1 MDHYN
6 STNGNVKLTWRERI
20 AFGQLD
26 LAGLLVYN
34 MITVYLS
41 YFLTDVAMIPVG
53 IAGIIMIIA
62 RVVDAL
68 DAPVWGILIDRTNS
82 KWGKARPYFLWVIFP
97 FTIFSIL
104 LFSVPD
110 WSLNAKIIYF
120 TLTYVLTNILYT
132 GLNTPLITILPL
144 LTSNPKER
152 LTLNSIR
159 LSIAQIGVLIVNV
172 FALPMIQFFGN
183 GNEIV
188 GFRWTIIILAIT
200 GLLLTLYSFANIK
213 ERIKPNTAKISIKQ
227 SFKAI
232 KGNWPWLLIIL
243 SNLLFWTGQTTRSST
258 LIYYLKYNYGD
269 QNIISLVNGLSIL
282 QVITTVIVPLLSIKL
297 LKRTIWMYGLVF
309 LILGQF
315 IILLANNTLFI
326 IIIGWIIGSL
336 GVGFALSAPFVLIGS
351 AVEYGEWKTGIK
363 AAGLLTAF
371 GTTFCTKLGTG
382 IGGALP
388 TQIMSIFGYTAGKSQ
403 SVSGLVGIQISF
415 IWIPII
421 AFALSIIPLI
431 FYKKY
436 EKLESQ
442 INSDLNLKN

>member
-6 STNGNVKLTWRERI
+6 SINGNVKLTWRERI

-53 IAGIIMIIA
+53 IAGIIMLIA
-62 RVVDAL
+62 RVFDAL

-120 TLTYVLTNILYT
+120 TLTYVSTNILYT

-183 GNEIV
+183 GNEII
-188 GFRWTIIILAIT
+188 GFRWTIIILAVT

-213 ERIKPNTAKISIKQ
+213 ERIKPNIAKISIKQ

-282 QVITTVIVPLLSIKL
+282 QVVTTVIVPLLSIKL

-315 IILLANNTLFI
+315 IILLANNNLFI
-326 IIIGWIIGSL
+326 IIVGWIIGSL

-388 TQIMSIFGYTAGKSQ
+388 TQIMSSFGYTAGKSQ

-415 IWIPII
+415 IWVPII
-421 AFALSIIPLI
+421 TFALSIIPLI

-436 EKLESQ
+436 EKLESK

>member
-6 STNGNVKLTWRERI
+6 SINGNVKLTWRERI

-41 YFLTDVAMIPVG
+41 YFLTDVAMIPVS
-53 IAGIIMIIA
+53 IAGIIMLIA
-62 RVVDAL
+62 RVFDAL

-120 TLTYVLTNILYT
+120 TLTYVSTNILYT

-183 GNEIV
+183 GNEII
-188 GFRWTIIILAIT
+188 GFRWTIIILAVT

-213 ERIKPNTAKISIKQ
+213 ERIKPNIAKISIKQ

-282 QVITTVIVPLLSIKL
+282 QVVTTVIVPLLSIKL

-315 IILLANNTLFI
+315 IILLANNNLFI
-326 IIIGWIIGSL
+326 IIVGWIIGSL

-388 TQIMSIFGYTAGKSQ
+388 TQIMSSFGYTAGKSQ
-403 SVSGLVGIQISF
+403 SVSGLMGIQISF
-415 IWIPII
+415 IWVPII
-421 AFALSIIPLI
+421 TFALSIIPLI

-436 EKLESQ
+436 EKLENQ